1 MLKHILVPTDGSAV
15 SRKAARE
22 AIALAKATG
31 GRITAFHATPAYRG
45 PLYAEDTPPEL
56 ARPKDYANRAKKIAQ
71 RRLDAI
77 SRIAA
82 AAGVPCKT
90 SYAISDFPADA
101 IIRAA
106 HKSKCDAI
114 AMATHGRSRLARM
127 LLGSE
132 TTKVLAE
139 SIVPVIVVR

>member
-1 MLKHILVPTDGSAV
+1 M
-15 SRKAARE
+15 
-22 AIALAKATG
+22 
-31 GRITAFHATPAYRG
+31 
-45 PLYAEDTPPEL
+45 
-56 ARPKDYANRAKKIAQ
+56 PKDYAARVKKIAQ
-71 RRLDAI
+71 RRLDAV

-90 SYAISDFPADA
+90 CYTISDFPADA

-114 AMATHGRSRLARM
+114 AMATHGRSRLSRM

-132 TTKVLAE
+132 TPKVLAQ
-139 SIVPVIVVR
+139 SKVPVIVMC